1 MFEWTG
7 DLVAWKLLD
16 LVPGTQLGEAVHYFV
31 ADALKIFVML
41 ALIIFLV
48 AVIRSFF
55 PPEKTRRILSH
66 RHHYL
71 GNIAA
76 ALLGVVTP
84 F

>member
-1 MFEWTG
+1 MFRWFA
-7 DLVAWKLLD
+7 DLVTRELLN
-16 LVPGTQLGEAVHYFV
+16 LIPGSHLGEAVNFFIY
-31 ADALKIFVML
+31 DTLKIFFML

-55 PPEKTRRILSH
+55 PPERTRKILSY
-66 RHHYL
+66 RRQYL
-71 GNIAA
+71 GNIIA